1 MVQRHFLL
9 VTFPA
14 QGHINPALQFA
25 KRLISLGAHV
35 TFATS
40 DSAYRRMTESSPPPN
55 GLSFASF
62 SDGYDDGVRPEDDPE
77 NYLNVLKQN
86 GSKTLTDL
94 IVSSANQGRPFNCLV
109 YTLLLPWAADV
120 ARELHVPSALLWIQP
135 AMVLDIYYYYFNGFA
150 NVISE
155 DTKDPSCLIQL
166 PGLPLLTSR
175 DLPSF
180 LLASNTHAFALPTFQ
195 AQIEALEKETH
206 LRVLV
211 NSFDAL
217 EPEALTAIKK
227 LNLVGVGPLI
237 PSAFLDGK
245 DPSDKSFGG
254 DLIQASKDHYY
265 IEWLN
270 SKAESSVVYVSFG
283 SLSVLT
289 KPQTEELARG
299 LLDSGYSFL
308 WVIRDTD
315 RNGKEEKEI
324 EKLSCRE
331 ELEEKG
337 MIVTWCSQVEVL
349 SHPSL
354 GCFVT
359 HCGWNSSLESL
370 VSGVPVIGFPQWTD
384 QGTNAKLIQDVWKT
398 GVRVNVNEEGIV
410 ESDEIKRC
418 LELVMGDG
426 EGGEEMRKNAKK
438 WKELAREAAKEGG
451 SSYNNLKAFVD
462 EIEEGNCC

>member
-14 QGHINPALQFA
+14 QGHINPTLQFA

-40 DSAYRRMTESSPPPN
+40 VSAHRRMTKSSPPPN

-62 SDGYDDGVRPEDDPE
+62 SDGYDDGVRPEDDSE

-180 LLASNTHAFALPTFQ
+180 LLASNTHAFVLLLFQ

-206 LRVLV
+206 PRVLV
-211 NSFDAL
+211 NTFDAL

-227 LNLVGVGPLI
+227 LNLVGVGPLT

-245 DPSDKSFGG
+245 DPSDKSFG
-254 DLIQASKDHYY
+254 DLIQTSKDHYY

-289 KPQTEELARG
+289 KPQMEELARG
-299 LLDSGYSFL
+299 LLESGYSFL

-370 VSGVPVIGFPQWTD
+370 VSGVPVIGFPQWSD

>member
-1 MVQRHFLL
+1 
-9 VTFPA
+9 
-14 QGHINPALQFA
+14 
-25 KRLISLGAHV
+25 
-35 TFATS
+35 
-40 DSAYRRMTESSPPPN
+40 
-55 GLSFASF
+55 
-62 SDGYDDGVRPEDDPE
+62 
-77 NYLNVLKQN
+77 
-86 GSKTLTDL
+86 
-94 IVSSANQGRPFNCLV
+94 
-109 YTLLLPWAADV
+109 
-120 ARELHVPSALLWIQP
+120 
-135 AMVLDIYYYYFNGFA
+135 MVLDIYYYYFNGFA

-180 LLASNTHAFALPTFQ
+180 LLASNTHAFALPTVQ
-195 AQIEALEKETH
+195 ALIEALEKETH
-206 LRVLV
+206 PRVLV
-211 NSFDAL
+211 NTFDAL
-217 EPEALTAIKK
+217 EPRALTAIKK

-237 PSAFLDGK
+237 PSAFLDGN
-245 DPSDKSFGG
+245 DPSDKSFG

-270 SKAESSVVYVSFG
+270 SKAESSVVYISFG

-289 KPQTEELARG
+289 KPQMEELARG
-299 LLDSGYSFL
+299 LLDSGHSFL
-308 WVIRDTD
+308 WVIRNTD

-337 MIVTWCSQVEVL
+337 LIVTWCSQVEVL

-426 EGGEEMRKNAKK
+426 DRGEEMRRNAKK

-462 EIEEGNCC
+462 KIGEGNCF